1 MLSPVPNSRRALA
14 AQALKFSRARAR
26 DDEIG
31 FLRHAVWPAPQR
43 ETVPV
48 AWDAASSRLRLNAV
62 MQLHHTILE
71 AINGV
76 QSQEH
81 VTMMPCYQWD
91 AVPNENG
98 GHTDDELV
106 DRLRVKKR
114 GDDLATA
121 HQPDILARLL
131 SQTAHEWADR
141 AVHELHACRGV
152 GWRRM
157 TGEDD

>member
-1 MLSPVPNSRRALA
+1 MLDGTRMRDRAI
-14 AQALKFSRARAR
+14 RV
-26 DDEIG
+26 G
-31 FLRHAVWPAPQR
+31 C
-43 ETVPV
+43 
-48 AWDAASSRLRLNAV
+48 ASSRLPLNAV
-62 MQLHHTILE
+62 VELNHTILK

-76 QSQEH
+76 QIQGH
-81 VTMMPCYQWD
+81 VAMTPRYQWD

-131 SQTAHEWADR
+131 SKTAHEWPDCIL
-141 AVHELHACRGV
+141 HELHA
-152 GWRRM
+152 
-157 TGEDD
+157 

>member
-1 MLSPVPNSRRALA
+1 MALLVR
-14 AQALKFSRARAR
+14 Q
-26 DDEIG
+26 
-31 FLRHAVWPAPQR
+31 HASSMFERPL
-43 ETVPV
+43 ETVPF
-48 AWDAASSRLRLNAV
+48 AWDAASSRLLLNAV
-62 MQLHHTILE
+62 MQLNHAILE

-76 QSQEH
+76 QIQGH
-81 VTMMPCYQWD
+81 VTMTPRYQWD

-131 SQTAHEWADR
+131 SKASHEWSDCI
-141 AVHELHACRGV
+141 VHDLHA
-152 GWRRM
+152 
-157 TGEDD
+157 